1 MLLDTSDQGILVN
14 SWLLGPGVGGPYR
27 NGHLQVQPYGM
38 NWDMFDEAAAADE
51 GASKVKAEGASE
63 ARVCGLNNHL
73 PDTQSVNDHNFLVH
87 IPADLS

>member
-14 SWLLGPGVGGPYR
+14 SWLLAPEVSGPYR

-51 GASKVKAEGASE
+51 GASE
-63 ARVCGLNNHL
+63 ARVCGLNDHL

-87 IPADLS
+87 IPAALS